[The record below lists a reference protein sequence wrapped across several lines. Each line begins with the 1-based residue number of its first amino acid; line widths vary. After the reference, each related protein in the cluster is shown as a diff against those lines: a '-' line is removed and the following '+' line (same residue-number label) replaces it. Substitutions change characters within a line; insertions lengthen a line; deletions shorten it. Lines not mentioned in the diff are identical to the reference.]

1 MRDEGPA
8 LRPRAACPASAD
20 RVPSPGEEVEQ
31 ERPVLDRLWAWGA
44 SSGESSAG
52 VVVPR
57 GRKSRVAQERPSSS
71 LGAWESCDHGPGPGG
86 LLRDSTGLLFIWEGE
101 SWPLT
106 PTLCVGQGGQAR
118 PCNSACRAHRRSPS
132 LSAFPVPGG
141 FWRASKAQG
150 HWRNDQFSLL
160 FPNYSAD

>member
-8 LRPRAACPASAD
+8 SRPRAACPASAD
-20 RVPSPGEEVEQ
+20 RVPSPGEEVER

-57 GRKSRVAQERPSSS
+57 GRKSRVVQERPSSS
-71 LGAWESCDHGPGPGG
+71 LGAWESCDRGPGPGG
-86 LLRDSTGLLFIWEGE
+86 LLRDSTGLLFDWEYE

-118 PCNSACRAHRRSPS
+118 PCDSTCWACPEEPQPVCLPSARWVLAGFQGSGS
-132 LSAFPVPGG
+132 LEERPVQSPVP
-141 FWRASKAQG
+141 K
-150 HWRNDQFSLL
+150 LL
-160 FPNYSAD
+160 S